1 MPCFVTEKT
10 LDTATEKVLKNCH
23 GDVIRVNML
32 GDIEFQKKD
41 HPSIF
46 YVSRQDLGVLVSFLV
61 EQMSSQLGDD

>member
-41 HPSIF
+41 NPSVF
-46 YVSRQDLGVLVSFLV
+46 YVSQQDLGVLVRFLV
-61 EQMSSQLGDD
+61 EQMETGLAE